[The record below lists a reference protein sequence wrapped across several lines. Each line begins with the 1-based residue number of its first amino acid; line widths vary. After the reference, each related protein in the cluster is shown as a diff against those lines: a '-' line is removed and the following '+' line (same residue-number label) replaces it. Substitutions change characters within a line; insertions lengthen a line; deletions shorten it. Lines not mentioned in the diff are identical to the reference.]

1 MAARTKPVASVETW
15 RGEPGVVLSAGDYEA
30 VFLPGLGMLGASL
43 TYRGTELVYL
53 GGGPARYRAGH
64 QTGFPLLAPWA
75 NRLAARRYR
84 AAGVDVDLRRLPLG
98 TDENG
103 LPIHGTMTAQRGW
116 KIVRLEPGSLR
127 TTFDYGAR
135 DDLLKAF
142 PFPHALDLTVA
153 LSEAGLRVDVTVR
166 PTGRRRVPVSFGW
179 HPYFTVPGSRSSWRL
194 ELPPRRHLELDAKS
208 IPTGRTTRE
217 RADRERLGART
228 FDDGYALGGDRRF
241 ALEGDGCRLD
251 IRFGTNYPYAQVFAP
266 PRSTFVAIE
275 PMTAPTNALATG
287 RCPVVRPG
295 QRFTASFTVSA
306 S

>member
-43 TYRGTELVYL
+43 KYRGIELVYL

-103 LPIHGTMTAQRGW
+103 LPIHGTMTAQGGW
-116 KIVRLEPGSLR
+116 EIVRLEPGSLR

-135 DDLLKAF
+135 DDLLKA
-142 PFPHALDLTVA
+142 
-153 LSEAGLRVDVTVR
+153 
-166 PTGRRRVPVSFGW
+166 
-179 HPYFTVPGSRSSWRL
+179 
-194 ELPPRRHLELDAKS
+194 
-208 IPTGRTTRE
+208 
-217 RADRERLGART
+217 
-228 FDDGYALGGDRRF
+228 
-241 ALEGDGCRLD
+241 
-251 IRFGTNYPYAQVFAP
+251 
-266 PRSTFVAIE
+266 
-275 PMTAPTNALATG
+275 
-287 RCPVVRPG
+287 
-295 QRFTASFTVSA
+295 
-306 S
+306 

>member
-1 MAARTKPVASVETW
+1 MAPKRKPTAAIEHW
-15 RGEPGVVLSAGDYEA
+15 RGEPGVMLTAGDYEA
-30 VFLPGLGMLGASL
+30 VFLPGLGMLGGSL
-43 TYRGTELVYL
+43 TYQGTELVYL

-75 NRLAARRYR
+75 NRLATRRYR
-84 AAGVDVDLRRLPLG
+84 AAGVDVDLRRRALG

-116 KIVRLEPGSLR
+116 QIVRLEPGVLR

-142 PFPHALDLTVA
+142 PFPHALDLRVA

-179 HPYFTVPGSRSSWRL
+179 HPYFTVPGSRRSWTL

-208 IPTGRTTRE
+208 IPTGKAARE
-217 RADRERLGART
+217 RAEREPLGTRT
-228 FDDGYALGGDRRF
+228 FDDGYALGSDRRF
-241 ALEGDGCRLD
+241 ALEGDGRRLD
-251 IRFGTNYPYAQVFAP
+251 IRFGSNYPFAQVFAP

-275 PMTAPTNALATG
+275 PMTAPTNALATD

-295 QRFTASFTVSA
+295 QRFTASFTVAA

>member
-1 MAARTKPVASVETW
+1 MPAKRKPTASIEHW
-15 RGEPGVVLSAGDYEA
+15 RGEAGVALSAGDYEA

-43 TYRGTELVYL
+43 KYQGTELVYL

-64 QTGFPLLAPWA
+64 QTGVPLLAPWA
-75 NRLAARRYR
+75 NRLGGRRYR
-84 AAGVDVDLRRLPLG
+84 AAGVDVDLRRLRLG

-103 LPIHGTMTAQRGW
+103 LPIHGTMTAQQGW
-116 KIVRLEPGSLR
+116 QIARLEPGVLR
-127 TTFDYGAR
+127 TSFDYGER
-135 DDLLKAF
+135 EDLLRAF
-142 PFPHALDLTVA
+142 PFPHALEMTVA
-153 LSEAGLRVDVTVR
+153 LSEAGLRVDVTLR

-179 HPYFTVPGSRSSWRL
+179 HPYFTVPGSRRSWIL
-194 ELPPRRHLELDAKS
+194 ELPPRRHLDLDAKS
-208 IPTGRTTRE
+208 LPTGRASRE
-217 RADRERLGART
+217 RAEREPLGTRT

-241 ALEGDGCRLD
+241 ALEGAGRRLD
-251 IRFGTNYPYAQVFAP
+251 IRFGSNYSFAQVFAP

-306 S
+306 A